1 MLMRHDVVQGILSLY
16 EDPRYLE
23 IGVSR
28 GVTFHQVRA
37 AAKVAVDPR
46 FVFDVEAARA
56 ENREARYFEV
66 TSDHYFGEIVAPDER
81 FDVVY
86 LDGLHTAEQTL
97 RDLLNALS
105 YLKPDGVIVIDDV
118 KPVTALAAIPDRRTF
133 RQVRAYLGSGA
144 KAWMGDVYKVV
155 WFIDTFLQQLSW
167 RTVKENHGQAV
178 VWQKRR
184 SRVRPRTIQAVGL
197 QSFEQFVTDIDT
209 LRVTPFEEI
218 VGTIRSERDGSD
230 AHVPRS
236 GPRPR
241 QGRGSPGRRL
251 PRRGGDPARG
261 TPGDLGGALRE
272 NRRADSPVAAELPP
286 VVCLRSEL
294 LLALPGN
301 RNSSREGI
309 LYRKHNATLR
319 AFYYGGY
326 FGLLGI

>member
-1 MLMRHDVVQGILSLY
+1 MLMRHEVVQGILSLY
-16 EDPRYLE
+16 ANPRYLE

-56 ENREARYFEV
+56 ENREARYYEV

-97 RDLLNALS
+97 RDLLNTLS
-105 YLKPDGVIVIDDV
+105 YLKPDGTIVIDDV
-118 KPVTALAAIPDRRTF
+118 KPVTALAAIPDRATF
-133 RQVRAYLGSGA
+133 ARVRAYLGSRH

-209 LRVTPFEEI
+209 LRITPYEEI
-218 VGTIRSERDGSD
+218 VGTIRSERDRSRC
-230 AHVPRS
+230 PRS
-236 GPRPR
+236 SIRTPRSSGP
-241 QGRGSPGRRL
+241 GLPGRHL
-251 PRRGGDPARG
+251 PQRGGDPVPARK
-261 TPGDLGGALRE
+261 T
-272 NRRADSPVAAELPP
+272 
-286 VVCLRSEL
+286 
-294 LLALPGN
+294 
-301 RNSSREGI
+301 
-309 LYRKHNATLR
+309 
-319 AFYYGGY
+319 
-326 FGLLGI
+326 